1 MDTLLKPDIG
11 LMFWTIVN
19 FLILAFL
26 LAKFAWKPLLKS
38 LQERED
44 KIAGDVASAQNARQE
59 AQRIQQELEARLE
72 SIAKESSAKIKEAAA
87 LGAKERENI
96 LSSAKEEATTLINQA
111 RVEIEAQT
119 EKAIESVKKEVINT
133 TMLAVKKVIGKEA
146 DAQTNAKLVED
157 LLKDI
162 KVK

>member
-1 MDTLLKPDIG
+1 MDALLKPDTG

-38 LQERED
+38 LKERED
-44 KIAGDVASAQNARQE
+44 KIANDVASAQQARNE
-59 AQRIQQELEARLE
+59 AQRIQKELEARLE
-72 SIAKESSAKIKEAAA
+72 SIAKESSAKLKEAAA
-87 LGAKERENI
+87 LGAKEREAI
-96 LSSAKEEATTLINQA
+96 LSAAKAEAHTLINQA
-111 RVEIEAQT
+111 RAEIEAQT
-119 EKAIESVKKEVINT
+119 EKAVEAVKKEVINT

>member
-1 MDTLLKPDIG
+1 METLLKPDTG

-38 LQERED
+38 LKERED
-44 KIAGDVASAQNARQE
+44 KIANDVASAQQARNE
-59 AQRIQQELEARLE
+59 AQRIQKELEARLE
-72 SIAKESSAKIKEAAA
+72 SIAKESSAKLKEAAA
-87 LGAKERENI
+87 LGAKEREAI
-96 LSSAKEEATTLINQA
+96 LSAAKAEAHTLINQA
-111 RVEIEAQT
+111 RAEIEAQT
-119 EKAIESVKKEVINT
+119 EKAVEAVKKEVINT
-133 TMLAVKKVIGKEA
+133 TMLAVKKVIAKEA

>member
-1 MDTLLKPDIG
+1 MDALLKPDTG

-38 LQERED
+38 LKERED
-44 KIAGDVASAQNARQE
+44 KIANDVASAQQARNE
-59 AQRIQQELEARLE
+59 AQRIQKELEARLE
-72 SIAKESSAKIKEAAA
+72 SIAKESSAKLKEAAA
-87 LGAKERENI
+87 LGAKEREAI
-96 LSSAKEEATTLINQA
+96 LSAAKAEAHTLINQA
-111 RVEIEAQT
+111 RAEIEAQT
-119 EKAIESVKKEVINT
+119 EKVVEAVKKEVINT
-133 TMLAVKKVIGKEA
+133 TMLAVKKVIAKEA

>member
-1 MDTLLKPDIG
+1 MD
-11 LMFWTIVN
+11 
-19 FLILAFL
+19 
-26 LAKFAWKPLLKS
+26 
-38 LQERED
+38 
-44 KIAGDVASAQNARQE
+44 
-59 AQRIQQELEARLE
+59 
-72 SIAKESSAKIKEAAA
+72 SISKESSAKLKEAAA
-87 LGAKERENI
+87 LGAKEREAI
-96 LSSAKEEATTLINQA
+96 LSAAKAEAHTLIDQA

-119 EKAIESVKKEVINT
+119 EKAVEAVRKEVINT

>member
-1 MDTLLKPDIG
+1 MDALLKPDTG

-38 LQERED
+38 LKERED
-44 KIAGDVASAQNARQE
+44 KIANDVASAQQARNE
-59 AQRIQQELEARLE
+59 AQRIQKELEARLE
-72 SIAKESSAKIKEAAA
+72 SIAKESSAKLKEAAA
-87 LGAKERENI
+87 LGAKEREAI
-96 LSSAKEEATTLINQA
+96 LSAAKAEAHTLINQA
-111 RVEIEAQT
+111 RAEIEAQT
-119 EKAIESVKKEVINT
+119 EKAVEAVKKEVINT
-133 TMLAVKKVIGKEA
+133 TMLAVKKVIAKEA

>member
-1 MDTLLKPDIG
+1 MDALLKPDTG

-38 LQERED
+38 LKERED
-44 KIAGDVASAQNARQE
+44 KIANDVASAQQARNE
-59 AQRIQQELEARLE
+59 AQRIQKELEARLE
-72 SIAKESSAKIKEAAA
+72 SIAKESSAKLKEAAA
-87 LGAKERENI
+87 LGAKEREAI
-96 LSSAKEEATTLINQA
+96 LSAAKAEAHTLINQA
-111 RVEIEAQT
+111 RAEIEAQT
-119 EKAIESVKKEVINT
+119 EKAVEAVKKEVINT
-133 TMLAVKKVIGKEA
+133 AMLAVKKVIAKEA

>member
-1 MDTLLKPDIG
+1 MDALLKPDTG

-38 LQERED
+38 LKERED
-44 KIAGDVASAQNARQE
+44 KIANDVASAQQARNE
-59 AQRIQQELEARLE
+59 AQRIQKELEASLE
-72 SIAKESSAKIKEAAA
+72 SIAKESSAKLKEAAA
-87 LGAKERENI
+87 LGAKEREAI
-96 LSSAKEEATTLINQA
+96 LSAAKAEAHTLINQA
-111 RVEIEAQT
+111 RAEIEAQT
-119 EKAIESVKKEVINT
+119 EKAVEAVKKEVINT
-133 TMLAVKKVIGKEA
+133 TMLAVKKVIAKEA

>member
-1 MDTLLKPDIG
+1 MDALLKPDTG

-38 LQERED
+38 LKERED
-44 KIAGDVASAQNARQE
+44 KIANDVASAQEAKTE
-59 AQRIQQELEARLE
+59 AQRIQKELEARLE
-72 SIAKESSAKIKEAAA
+72 SIAKESSAKLKEAAA
-87 LGAKERENI
+87 LGAKEREAI
-96 LSSAKEEATTLINQA
+96 LSAAKAEAHTLINQA
-111 RVEIEAQT
+111 RAEIEAQT
-119 EKAIESVKKEVINT
+119 EKAVEAVKKEVINT
-133 TMLAVKKVIGKEA
+133 TMLAVKKVIAKEA
-146 DAQTNAKLVED
+146 DAKTNAKLVED

>member
-1 MDTLLKPDIG
+1 MDALLKPDTG

-38 LQERED
+38 LKERED
-44 KIAGDVASAQNARQE
+44 KIANDVASAQQARTD
-59 AQRIQQELEARLE
+59 AQRIQKELEARLE
-72 SIAKESSAKIKEAAA
+72 SIAKESSAKLKEAAA
-87 LGAKERENI
+87 LGAKEREAI
-96 LSSAKEEATTLINQA
+96 LAAAKAEAHTLINQA
-111 RVEIEAQT
+111 RAEIEAQT
-119 EKAIESVKKEVINT
+119 EKAVEGVKKEVINT
-133 TMLAVKKVIGKEA
+133 TMLAVKKVIAKEA

-157 LLKDI
+157 LLKDM

>member
-1 MDTLLKPDIG
+1 MDELLKPDKG

-38 LQERED
+38 LKERED
-44 KIAGDVASAQNARQE
+44 KISNDVASAKQAKNE
-59 AQRIQQELEARLE
+59 AQRIQKELEARLD
-72 SIAKESSAKIKEAAA
+72 SIAKESSAKLKEAAA
-87 LGAKERENI
+87 LGAKEREAI
-96 LSSAKEEATTLINQA
+96 LSAAKAEAHTLIDQA

-119 EKAIESVKKEVINT
+119 EKAIEAVKKEVVNT

>member
-1 MDTLLKPDIG
+1 MDELLKPDKG

-19 FLILAFL
+19 FLLLAVL

-38 LQERED
+38 LKERED
-44 KIAGDVASAQNARQE
+44 KIANDVSSAQKARQE
-59 AQRIQQELEARLE
+59 AEKIQKDIEARLE
-72 SIAKESSAKIKEAAA
+72 SIAKESSAKLKEAAA
-87 LGAKERENI
+87 LGAQQKEQI
-96 LSSAKEEATTLINQA
+96 LADAKAEAQALISQA
-111 RVEIEAQT
+111 RAEIEAQT
-119 EKAIESVKKEVINT
+119 EKAVEAVKKEVINT

-146 DAQTNAKLVED
+146 DASTNAQLVED